1 MYNLN
6 DYEQKLLDAWEEI
19 YKRGQLTMWI
29 MLSLKDG
36 PKRMSDIKSFID
48 VATNGTLYADDK
60 SMYRAL
66 RRYYDAEMVDY
77 SPIKGEGPDVK
88 IYRLT
93 KIGSNVLRSFL
104 SRNIIKTL
112 FKEENAKLIKN
123 GESR

>member
-6 DYEQKLLDAWEEI
+6 DYEQRLLDTWEEI

-29 MLSLKDG
+29 MLALKDG

-48 VATNGTLYADDK
+48 MATNGTLYADDK

-66 RRYYDAEMVDY
+66 RRYYDAEMVDF
-77 SPIKGEGPDVK
+77 SLIKGEGPDVK
-88 IYRLT
+88 IYHLT
-93 KIGSNVLRSFL
+93 DIGKNILRSFL
-104 SRNIIKTL
+104 KRNIIKTL

-123 GESR
+123 GE